1 MAWIRTVPES
11 EATGRLKKLY
21 DAAIG
26 RAGRVF
32 GIVRMMSPSPATLDA
47 SMGMYRAVMFGSS
60 PLTRKQREL
69 LAVVTSRANECHY

>member
-11 EATGRLKKLY
+11 EAKGRLKKLY

-32 GIVRMMSPSPATLDA
+32 GIVRMMSQSPATLDA
-47 SMGMYRAVMFGSS
+47 SMGLYRAVMFGSS

-69 LAVVTSRANECHY
+69 LAVVTSSANACHY